1 MQGYVS
7 IRLKRPPLV
16 ILNASLVQ
24 ELLVFV
30 SPVGAVVVL
39 RLGADILRNS
49 VYTSVIHREGAIAC
63 LPTEAF
69 IILFIQGL
77 DPLAAV
83 CLDSLHEV
91 GQGDGL
97 GQGSEDVDM
106 VAYTTDFYGYTIH
119 VADDTADVGEHLP
132 EVFVAYLHAMIF
144 DVEDDMD
151 VVFASELPMVVE
163 FLLAGG
169 LKSP

>member
-1 MQGYVS
+1 MYNYGLQPPIPAS
-7 IRLKRPPLV
+7 IRLKRPPLI
-16 ILNASLVQ
+16 ILNTRLVQ
-24 ELLVFV
+24 EVLVFV
-30 SPVGAVVVL
+30 YPVRAVMML
-39 RLGADILRNS
+39 RLRSDVMDHVVKGIVA
-49 VYTSVIHREGAIAC
+49 HREGPIAC
-63 LPTEAF
+63 LPAEAF
-69 IILFIQGL
+69 VILFVQGL

-83 CLDSLHEV
+83 CLDALHEV

-106 VAYTTDFYGYTIH
+106 VADSTDFYGYTIH

-151 VVFASELPMVVE
+151 VVFCE
-163 FLLAGG
+163 
-169 LKSP
+169 

>member
-1 MQGYVS
+1 MCYTSLQPPILAS

-16 ILNASLVQ
+16 ILNPSLVQ

-49 VYTSVIHREGAIAC
+49 VYTSVIHRESTIAC
-63 LPTEAF
+63 LPAEAF
-69 IILFIQGL
+69 VILFVQGL

-83 CLDSLHEV
+83 GLDALHEV

-97 GQGSEDVDM
+97 GQRGEDVDM
-106 VAYTTDFYGYTIH
+106 IAYTTDFYGYTIH

-132 EVFVAYLHAMIF
+132 EVFVAYLHAVVLDM
-144 DVEDDMD
+144 EDEVD
-151 VVFASELPMVVE
+151 VVSCE
-163 FLLAGG
+163 
-169 LKSP
+169 

>member
-16 ILNASLVQ
+16 ILNPSLVQ

-30 SPVGAVVVL
+30 SPVGAVVVFC
-39 RLGADILRNS
+39 LGADILRNP
-49 VYTSVIHREGAIAC
+49 VYTSVIHRENTIAC
-63 LPTEAF
+63 LPAEAF
-69 IILFIQGL
+69 VILFVQGL

-83 CLDSLHEV
+83 CLDALHEV
-91 GQGDGL
+91 GHGDGL
-97 GQGSEDVDM
+97 GQRGEDVNM

-119 VADDTADVGEHLP
+119 VADDTADVGEHQP
-132 EVFVAYLHAMIF
+132 EVFVAYLHAVIF

-151 VVFASELPMVVE
+151 VVFCE
-163 FLLAGG
+163 
-169 LKSP
+169 

>member
-1 MQGYVS
+1 MEAHGFHS
-7 IRLKRPPLV
+7 IRLKRPPFI
-16 ILNASLVQ
+16 ILNACLIK

-49 VYTSVIHREGAIAC
+49 VYTSVIHREGPIAC
-63 LPTEAF
+63 LPAEALV
-69 IILFIQGL
+69 ILFVQCL

-83 CLDSLHEV
+83 GLDPLHEV

-97 GQGSEDVDM
+97 GQRGEDMDM
-106 VAYTTDFYGYTIH
+106 VADATDFDGYAIH
-119 VADDTADVGEHLP
+119 VADDTSDVCKHFSKIL
-132 EVFVAYLHAMIF
+132 VVYLHAMIL

-151 VVFASELPMVVE
+151 VVSCE
-163 FLLAGG
+163 
-169 LKSP
+169 

>member
-7 IRLKRPPLV
+7 IRFKRPPFV

-49 VYTSVIHREGAIAC
+49 VYTSVIHREGPIAC
-63 LPTEAF
+63 LPAEALV
-69 IILFIQGL
+69 ILFVQCL

-83 CLDSLHEV
+83 GLDPLHEV

-97 GQGSEDVDM
+97 GQRGEDVDM
-106 VAYTTDFYGYTIH
+106 VADATDLYGSTAYF
-119 VADDTADVGEHLP
+119 ADNTADVGEYLP
-132 EVFVAYLHAMIF
+132 EVFVAYLHAMIL
-144 DVEDDMD
+144 DMEDDMD
-151 VVFASELPMVVE
+151 VISC
-163 FLLAGG
+163 
-169 LKSP
+169 K